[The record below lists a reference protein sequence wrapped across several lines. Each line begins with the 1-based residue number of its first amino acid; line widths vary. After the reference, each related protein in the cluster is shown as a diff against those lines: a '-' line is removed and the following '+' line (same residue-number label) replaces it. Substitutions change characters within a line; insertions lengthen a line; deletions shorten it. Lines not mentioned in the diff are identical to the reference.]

1 MVALELS
8 SGNVSTSS
16 ASVKAPGGVG
26 QSVGAVVLGGDFL
39 GLGIVRSLGR
49 KGVPIC
55 VVDDEYSISRLSRFA
70 SCAAR
75 VPNLRDEPRIVDSLL
90 EIGRRLQLKGWVLYP
105 TREEI
110 VAAVS
115 RNRRVLSDLYRV
127 PTPDWETVKW
137 AWDKRNTYKLANQL
151 SIPAPKTWYLRDLT
165 ELQSIDGHPPW
176 VIKPAIKENFIYATK
191 AKAWRADSRAELIE
205 RFTAAATLVG
215 GPGEVMVQELI
226 PGDGNQQF
234 AYCAFFKDGAAVGSM
249 TVRRRRQ
256 HPAEF
261 GRASTF
267 VETTEEPLVEELS
280 QRFLR
285 AINYYGLVELE
296 YKFDTRT
303 GEYKLL
309 DVNARTWGYHTLGL
323 RAGVDFPYLL
333 FADQMGRPLGNYR
346 APVGV
351 KWIRLVTDLPT
362 GALEIWRGRLKWRE
376 YLGSLTNIDIES
388 VFCRDDPLPGFLELA
403 LIPYLAVKRG
413 F

>member
-16 ASVKAPGGVG
+16 ASVNAPVAVG

-55 VVDDEYSISRLSRFA
+55 VIDDEYSISRLSRFV
-70 SCAAR
+70 SCASR

-90 EIGRRLQLKGWVLYP
+90 EIGQRFQLNGWVLYP

-115 RNRRVLSDLYRV
+115 RKRRLLSELFRV
-127 PTPDWETVKW
+127 PTPEWETVKW
-137 AWDKRNTYKLANQL
+137 AWDKRNTYRLANQL
-151 SIPAPKTWYLRDLT
+151 SIPAPKTWYLRDVT

-205 RFTAAATLVG
+205 RFCEAATLVG

-234 AYCAFFKDGAAVGSM
+234 AYCAFFKDGAAIGSM

-267 VETTEEPLVEELS
+267 VETIEEPIVEELS

-333 FADQMGRPLGNYR
+333 FADQMGRPLGSYR

-362 GALEIWRGRLKWRE
+362 GGLEIWRGRLKWRE
-376 YLGSLTNIDIES
+376 YLRSLTSIHIES
-388 VFCRDDPLPGFLELA
+388 VFCRDDPLPGLLELA